1 MDKLISG
8 KIAIVGKPNVGKS
21 TLINTLLK
29 NKIAIT
35 SPKPQTTRNQ
45 IMAMYKD
52 DNSSLVFID
61 TPG

>member
-1 MDKLISG
+1 MLNGYVSIT
-8 KIAIVGKPNVGKS
+8 GKPNVGKS

-29 NKIAIT
+29 RKIAIT

-45 IMAMYKD
+45 IYGVYES
-52 DNSSLVFID
+52 DNLKIKFID